1 MEDTVAALAIVAVP
15 AAQWVAWAPS
25 NQKLGAT
32 AVLKRGTPEV
42 QVAVTCVAEFT
53 VTEVASTPAYVAL
66 AVKSAVKKLAP
77 VMTSEFPLIDTAVNE
92 GRLVDV

>member
-1 MEDTVAALAIVAVP
+1 M
-15 AAQWVAWAPS
+15 
-25 NQKLGAT
+25 
-32 AVLKRGTPEV
+32 
-42 QVAVTCVAEFT
+42 
-53 VTEVASTPAYVAL
+53 VTEVASTPAYFAL